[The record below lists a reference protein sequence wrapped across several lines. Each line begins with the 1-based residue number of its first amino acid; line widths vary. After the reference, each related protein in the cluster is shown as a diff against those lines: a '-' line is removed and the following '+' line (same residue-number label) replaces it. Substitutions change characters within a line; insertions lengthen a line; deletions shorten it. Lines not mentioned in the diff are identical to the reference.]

1 MTRRRL
7 RAALLVFFL
16 ALAIPTA
23 LLVWHAYDQ
32 LKWEAFY
39 RFRLQ
44 AEELT
49 ARVDSD
55 LAQALRGAE
64 SRGFA
69 DYAFLVVTGDP
80 SANFFERSP
89 LARFPVDSPVPGT
102 LGYFQV
108 DPSGQFS
115 SPLVPEAGADA
126 TQFGVADDEF
136 QLRQDLA
143 GKIHAVLKDNELVEE
158 RPAELAELSA
168 ELALGRSAEQPNAF
182 SSAKEGVGKKAM
194 SGGADALDEM
204 APKTTALPQ
213 AELEEAIVSSGLP
226 AMSPAPA
233 VAEPMANQAFVD
245 LAEADSATDGPS
257 ARLRQQ
263 AKTSQAPLRKV
274 EELRLDSTY
283 AEKRAPQGQRRSA
296 EVKLDAKDRSN
307 RKEQVFVPESGKLKD
322 ADDGVVRDSQVRIST
337 FESEVSPYEFRRL
350 GSGHFVLFR
359 QVWRGGERYIQGML
373 IDQRAFVLEA
383 VQAAF
388 SATAL
393 YDMSD
398 LVVAYQGG
406 VLTQL
411 SGRDSRY
418 PGEARDLTG
427 ALLHRARLTAPLDTL
442 ELIFS
447 INRLPAGPGGPL
459 LGWVTGILVLVSCV
473 GFFMVYRYGIRQI
486 ELARQQQDFVSAVS
500 HELKTPL
507 TSIRMYGEMLKEGWA
522 EEGKRQT
529 YYNYIYD
536 ESERL
541 SRLIEN
547 VLQLARMSR
556 NELQVETRPIA
567 VTELMDIAQSKVES
581 QVERA
586 GFDVRFN
593 ADVQVIEGSVDVD
606 ADAFTQILINLVDN
620 ALKFSR
626 DAGTRTIEIAA
637 QAAGGQV
644 MFSVRDFGPGVPPAQ
659 MKKIFKLFYRLE
671 NELTRETVGTGIGL
685 ALVHQLSRAMGGNV
699 DVINREPGAEF
710 RVFFPLH

>member
-1 MTRRRL
+1 MTPRRL

-16 ALAIPTA
+16 ALATPTA

-49 ARVDSD
+49 ARVDAE
-55 LAQALRGAE
+55 LAQAIRMAE
-64 SRGFA
+64 ARGFA
-69 DYAFLVVTGDP
+69 DYAFLIVTGDP

-89 LARFPVDSPVPGT
+89 LARFPVDSTVPGT

-108 DPSGQFS
+108 DPSGRFS
-115 SPLVPEAGADA
+115 SPLVPAPGADA
-126 TQFGVADDEF
+126 TQFGVADDE
-136 QLRQDLA
+136 LRLRRDLA
-143 GKIHAVLKDNELVEE
+143 GAIQAVLQDNELVEE
-158 RPAELAELSA
+158 GSPELAELPA
-168 ELALGRSAEQPNAF
+168 DLVLGRSAEQPSRLSSNNAAVA
-182 SSAKEGVGKKAM
+182 SKAEG
-194 SGGADALDEM
+194 GGADAVDEFRGLTQ
-204 APKTTALPQ
+204 APVQT
-213 AELEEAIVSSGLP
+213 ELEEVMVRDAPTVAPVP
-226 AMSPAPA
+226 AA
-233 VAEPMANQAFVD
+233 AEPSANQAFAD
-245 LAEADSATDGPS
+245 LAEADSLVATPS
-257 ARLRQQ
+257 ARRRQLD
-263 AKTSQAPLRKV
+263 KTNQAPLRKV
-274 EELRLDSTY
+274 EDLKLDSRYVEKKAPAGQRLNREARLDN
-283 AEKRAPQGQRRSA
+283 
-296 EVKLDAKDRSN
+296 DDRSN
-307 RKEQVFVPESGKLKD
+307 RKEQVYVPESGKLKD
-322 ADDGVVRDSQVRIST
+322 ADDGALGGNQLRIST
-337 FESEVSPYEFRRL
+337 FESEVSPFEFRLL

-359 QVWRGGERYIQGML
+359 QVWRNGQRYIQGVV
-373 IDQRAFVLEA
+373 IDQQEFVRQA
-383 VQAAF
+383 IQAAF

-393 YDMSD
+393 YEMSD

-411 SGRDSRY
+411 SGSVSSY
-418 PGEARDLTG
+418 PGEARDLAG
-427 ALLHRARLTAPLDTL
+427 ALLYRARLTAPLDAL

-447 INRLPAGPGGPL
+447 VNRLPAGPGGPL
-459 LGWVTGILVLVSCV
+459 LGWVTGILVLVSCI

-522 EEGKRQT
+522 AEDKRQT

-541 SRLIEN
+541 SRLIAN

-556 NELQVETRPIA
+556 NELQVEVRTTTVA
-567 VTELMDIAQSKVES
+567 ELMDIARSKVES
-581 QVERA
+581 QVEHA
-586 GFDVRFN
+586 GFEVRLECD
-593 ADVQVIEGSVDVD
+593 AQVAGQSVDVD
-606 ADAFTQILINLVDN
+606 VDAFTQILINLVDN

-626 DAGTRTIEIAA
+626 GAETRRVEIAA
-637 QAAGGQV
+637 QAASGQV
-644 MFSVRDFGPGVPPAQ
+644 MFSVRDFGPGVPPTQ

-685 ALVHQLSRAMGGNV
+685 ALVHQLCRAMGGNV